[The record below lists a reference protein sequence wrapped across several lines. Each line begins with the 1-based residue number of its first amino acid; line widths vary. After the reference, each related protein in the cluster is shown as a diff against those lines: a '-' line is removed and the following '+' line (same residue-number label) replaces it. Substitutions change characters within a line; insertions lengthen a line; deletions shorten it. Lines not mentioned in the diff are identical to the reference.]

1 MMLRCINFVLALCL
15 LQPILSFA
23 ANPQNLMDI
32 YQQALA
38 HDPVLASA
46 KSANLAAQEQLEQ
59 GKALFRPSVTLNA
72 NANHSETDL
81 KYNTLTIFGKGSR
94 ESFQSYGAGVNVIQ
108 PIYRKQNNA
117 QFEQSKSVVSQA
129 DKELLLAQQNLIV
142 RCTQAYFDM
151 LLAQDKVDLILA
163 QKNAITKQLEQ
174 AKANFDVGNST
185 ITDVNE
191 AQARFDLV
199 VAQEIAATNDVE
211 VKRRTIQSI
220 TGDAPQK
227 LAPVEVVLKP
237 TMPTPSDMESWV
249 SVAEENSV
257 SLSIQQQA
265 FDIAAQEVER
275 QNAGNLP
282 TLDAVGSY
290 ASNYANGA
298 INSLGADTQ
307 NATIGLQLQMQL
319 YQGGA
324 ISSRVREAV
333 AKKQKAQDDVETAR
347 RQAEL
352 DTRQAYLN
360 LSSSIAQ
367 VGAYEQAL
375 ISSQS
380 QLDSTNLGYEVGV
393 RTSVDVLN
401 AQQQYFSAKR
411 DLLQARYNYL
421 VSQLKLKFAVGQLN
435 EGDLVALNQALSQN

>member
-1 MMLRCINFVLALCL
+1 MLRLVAFALWL
-15 LQPILSFA
+15 LQPLMSFA

-46 KSANLAAQEQLEQ
+46 KSGNLAAQEQLEQ
-59 GKALFRPSVTLNA
+59 GKALFRPTVSLSA

-81 KYNTLTIFGKGSR
+81 KYNTLTVFGKGSR
-94 ESFQSYGAGVNVIQ
+94 ESFQSYGAVVNVTQ

-117 QFEQSKSVVSQA
+117 QFEQSKSTVSQA
-129 DKELLLAQQNLIV
+129 DKELLLAQQNLII

-151 LLAQDKVDLILA
+151 LLAQDKVDLIVA
-163 QKNAITKQLEQ
+163 QKTAITKQLAQ

-191 AQARFDLV
+191 AQAKFDLI
-199 VAQEIAATNDVE
+199 VAQQIAASNDVE
-211 VKRRTIQSI
+211 IKRRAIQSI
-220 TGDAPQK
+220 TGYSPEK
-227 LAPVEVVLKP
+227 LASVEANLKP
-237 TMPTPSDMESWV
+237 VIPTPNDMEAWV
-249 SVAEENSV
+249 NVAEQNSV
-257 SLSIQQQA
+257 SLNIQQQA
-265 FDIAAQEVER
+265 LEIATQEVER
-275 QNAGNLP
+275 QNAGHYP

-298 INSLGADTQ
+298 INALGADTQ

-324 ISSRVREAV
+324 ISSKVREAV

-347 RQAEL
+347 RQAAL

-367 VGAYEQAL
+367 VSAYEQAL

-380 QLDSTNLGYEVGV
+380 QLDATNLGYEVGV

-411 DLLQARYNYL
+411 DLLQARYTYL

-435 EGDLVALNQALSQN
+435 QEDLIVLNQTLTRN

>member
-1 MMLRCINFVLALCL
+1 MLRCICL
-15 LQPILSFA
+15 LVAFCWLQPAQSFA
-23 ANPQNLMDI
+23 ANPQNLMDV

-59 GKALFRPSVTLNA
+59 GKALFRPSVSLSA

-81 KYNTLTIFGKGSR
+81 KYNALTIFGKGSR

-117 QFEQSKSVVSQA
+117 QLEQSKSFVSQA
-129 DKELLLAQQNLIV
+129 DKQLLLTQQNLIV
-142 RCTQAYFDM
+142 RCAQAYFDM
-151 LLAQDKVDLILA
+151 LVAQDKVDLILA
-163 QKNAITKQLEQ
+163 QKTAITKQLEQ

-191 AQARFDLV
+191 AQARFDLI
-199 VAQEIAATNDVE
+199 VAQEIAASNDVE

-220 TGDAPQK
+220 TGDSPQK
-227 LAPVEVVLKP
+227 LAPVAVTLKP
-237 TMPTPSDMESWV
+237 AMPTPNDMEAWV
-249 SVAEENSV
+249 GTAEWSSVT
-257 SLSIQQQA
+257 LSIQQQA
-265 FDIAAQEVER
+265 FEIAAQEVER

-290 ASNYANGA
+290 TSNYANGA
-298 INSLGADTQ
+298 INGLGADTQ

-333 AKKQKAQDDVETAR
+333 AKKQKAQDDVEAAR

-360 LSSSIAQ
+360 LSSSVAQ
-367 VGAYEQAL
+367 VSAYEQAL

-411 DLLQARYNYL
+411 DLLQARYTYL
-421 VSQLKLKFAVGQLN
+421 ISQLKLKLAVGQLN
-435 EGDLVALNQALSQN
+435 EGDLATLNQTLSQN